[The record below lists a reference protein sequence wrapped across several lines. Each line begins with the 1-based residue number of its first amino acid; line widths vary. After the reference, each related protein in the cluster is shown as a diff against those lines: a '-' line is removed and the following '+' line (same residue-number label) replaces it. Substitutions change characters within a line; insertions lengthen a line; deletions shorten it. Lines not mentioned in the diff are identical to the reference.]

1 MNCRQFSIVSKQKK
15 RFLLCYWHLV
25 LGSFT
30 KLALCALNF
39 ALVIFYTR
47 NLQYCIRPMHIIQ
60 PWGTYSIS
68 KAVIDS
74 CHLSWSCHSS
84 SLRLKMPPFR
94 FVNNSI
100 KNKRISTIFGTQ
112 RLHEIYAENCINSL
126 RHLWTAIAL
135 PWEVYIQHHLFQL
148 FRLQLNNADI
158 EQMKLCLNRAAE
170 DKSSCERTVLQF
182 YL

>member
-1 MNCRQFSIVSKQKK
+1 MLSDFTSTNQQIWNSWNTQMNCRQFSIVSKQKK

-100 KNKRISTIFGTQ
+100 KNKQISTIFGTQ
-112 RLHEIYAENCINSL
+112 RLHEIYAEKLYKFLASPVNCNNITVRSV
-126 RHLWTAIAL
+126 HST
-135 PWEVYIQHHLFQL
+135 LF
-148 FRLQLNNADI
+148 I
-158 EQMKLCLNRAAE
+158 PII
-170 DKSSCERTVLQF
+170 
-182 YL
+182 